1 MDCTRRNKK
10 RNNMIRFLFS
20 LPVTAGLLLPAWS
33 ANAGDLPA
41 IKSNAENRV
50 PACATPDRLRAYLRA
65 YNPRLD
71 ERYNDIATYYRD
83 TGEALGMRW
92 DYAFF
97 QMIVETGWLSF
108 SRANGER
115 GAVSPKQNNFA
126 GLGAVNDRVHG
137 ESFPDVATGVKAHL
151 QHLLMYAGER
161 IEGPV
166 AERTRKIQEWQVLT
180 PWQATFR
187 RPIGYSDM
195 ARKWAPHTSD
205 YAVTIAAVGRRFYD
219 QFCSRPETEQSAAAV
234 QAGGAAQSS
243 AATPATGAEPRQ
255 EAAANADRSAR
266 DRIVDGAAG
275 GSGQDGA
282 DRPFTFVAPRP
293 VSTRPHVDANAADGD
308 KGPATGSGKRAEVEA
323 TSVSEEGGANDGGG
337 GRVSGVELAR
347 QAIERARA
355 EGNATRWSLG
365 AAMIKFDSP
374 MATTRVSLTSP
385 VQEVPTTVPSP
396 SNDTKSER
404 GSESAQAAAV
414 PVVNPADEAIQKLI
428 SGKTFLLDATFGVTI
443 PIVFRRNGTMHGEA
457 GSLASYLGAGT
468 DHGRWWTSKGRLCHR
483 WSVWLEREVQC
494 LKLRQTGSV
503 IHWIRDDGKSGTA
516 RLASK

>member
-1 MDCTRRNKK
+1 
-10 RNNMIRFLFS
+10 MIRFLFS
-20 LPVTAGLLLPAWS
+20 LPVTASLLLPAWS

-41 IKSNAENRV
+41 IKANAENRV
-50 PACATPDRLRAYLRA
+50 PACATPDRLKSYLRA

-71 ERYNDIATYYRD
+71 ERYKDIAAHYRD

-108 SRANGER
+108 SRANGEH

-137 ESFPDVATGVKAHL
+137 ESFPDIATGVKAHL

-161 IEGPV
+161 VEGPV

-205 YAVTIAAVGRRFYD
+205 YAATIAAVGRRFYD

-234 QAGGAAQSS
+234 KAGVPVQSS
-243 AATPATGAEPRQ
+243 ATAPPNGAAPRP
-255 EAAANADRSAR
+255 EAAGTADNSAR
-266 DRIVDGAAG
+266 DRIVDGAASG
-275 GSGQDGA
+275 GGQDGA
-282 DRPFTFVAPRP
+282 GRPFTFVAPRQ
-293 VSTRPHVDANAADGD
+293 VTTRPHVDASAAIGNE
-308 KGPATGSGKRAEVEA
+308 GLATVGEKRAEVEPTNA
-323 TSVSEEGGANDGGG
+323 SEGGRANDGSG
-337 GRVSGVELAR
+337 GRVSGVDLAR
-347 QAIERARA
+347 QAMERARA
-355 EGNATRWSLG
+355 EGDATRWSLG

-385 VQEVPTTVPSP
+385 VQEVPATVPSP
-396 SNDTKSER
+396 SNDLKPGR
-404 GSESAQAAAV
+404 GVAREQAAAL
-414 PVVNPADEAIQKLI
+414 PVVNPADEAIQKLV
-428 SGKTFLLDATFGVTI
+428 SGRTFLLDATFGVTI

-457 GSLASYLGAGT
+457 GSLASYLGSAT

-483 WSVWLEREVQC
+483 WSVWLDREVQC

-503 IHWIRDDGKSGTA
+503 IHWIRDDGKAGTA